1 MCENLLSIENCIKDS
16 KIISNSVSRIATYMK
31 NGTQLVSLY
40 EDMMPFL
47 LGSYYLK
54 LVVTE
59 TRTYTDIVLS
69 HCLRL
74 QKNLIFNNSGLTILN
89 ICDYIVSDIKVFLLK
104 KI

>member
-1 MCENLLSIENCIKDS
+1 MCENLFSIENCIKDS

-54 LVVTE
+54 LSCNGNPYIHRYCAESLPSATE
-59 TRTYTDIVLS
+59 
-69 HCLRL
+69 
-74 QKNLIFNNSGLTILN
+74 KFN
-89 ICDYIVSDIKVFLLK
+89 F
-104 KI
+104 